1 MVIMVRSLYADH
13 NNVGSILL
21 LERFIICGLNQY
33 VQGAAEMAPSDA
45 NVSDEAS
52 ENCIIK

>member
-13 NNVGSILL
+13 NNGSVFL

-33 VQGAAEMAPSDA
+33 VQGAAETVPSDA
-45 NVSDEAS
+45 KVGGEAS
-52 ENCIIK
+52 ENCTIK